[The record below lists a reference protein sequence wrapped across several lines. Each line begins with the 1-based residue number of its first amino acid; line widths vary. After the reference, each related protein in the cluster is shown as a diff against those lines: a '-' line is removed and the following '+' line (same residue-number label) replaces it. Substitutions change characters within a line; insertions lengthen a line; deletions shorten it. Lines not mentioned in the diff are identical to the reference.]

1 MKRKYFSA
9 LLMGALTIAS
19 VSTFT
24 SCKDYDDDISGLQK
38 QIDDLN
44 QIVKDIQS
52 LIDNGAILTDVTD
65 VENGVKISLKKG
77 GESKDYTITNGT
89 NGTNYIWTI
98 GDDGYWYLNDK
109 KTEYK
114 AKGDKGDKGDTGDTG
129 AAGTAGTAGTQGA
142 AGKNGKYYV
151 PNPATG
157 CFDIYQDGQK
167 VESTQIAYT
176 STKENI
182 ITATWEKDVL
192 TLLGVKDA
200 TDGKVTISLTTDL
213 KALVFSPEFYYQ
225 GIEAF
230 DFATYKYQP
239 KKVEAVDANGDYK
252 EDEPT
257 PVGSLFTYAPD
268 LSVDYFLNPAN
279 AKMDAEASKYSF
291 IVADKKYTRAEAI
304 HNITVKSADLES
316 NKGMVTV
323 KAKYD
328 GDAIKKIAADN
339 QVTVAALQYAG
350 ENGTVTSDFAAIT
363 ASEYTNLVLNNPKAA
378 TKGHADGA
386 SHLYQTAKEAIAGQ
400 ASITIAWNNPGI
412 DLREYVNTDRT
423 YSEGDNKGKCVAWD
437 ENAAAG
443 TVEKDGFKY
452 SFELVGYKSGKNET
466 SQSAHAA
473 INQDGYTLRPQMTK
487 GGEQQKYGY
496 DQNAA
501 EIGRQPLVRVTL
513 TDAVNN
519 KIVAVGYIKI
529 EIAATDK
536 KDDQKVVPIE
546 TVKTNYTVACGE
558 DKILVKELKW
568 HEVEEQVM
576 ALVNMG
582 KEEFESTYVLDGATI
597 DPTTKKVTNADDV
610 NQFEKPTLDAEAL
623 SADKKVGIVSQTTK
637 DVEGT
642 QTEVLDWNVKN
653 NYAYEQFKTNKKDE
667 LGTYVRF
674 TLREGKSAANK
685 YIYVQFTW
693 KPEKKNLDPTTSFSD
708 GEKLKSYWYGPNG
721 AKSVKE
727 TGAVPT
733 DIHGN
738 VEVVGTTDNNKNGA
752 KTDAAD
758 DEYVFNITNTL
769 NGNKLAVSKLTGD
782 YANLNDRLK
791 ATFHFVDGNNFY
803 AQDNT
808 TGTTSKLY
816 ADKACTDEI
825 ASMDIEKGI
834 VTLSNTETA
843 KSLLNKVGHKDLK
856 NTLTAVVAV
865 KATICG
871 NIDVPVSNNTF
882 NVKFLRPVN
891 IISAT
896 TEPFKDGVT
905 GGETKDIK
913 MVFTDWRDHNF
924 TDKTATK
931 GNDYFKYYGIKG
943 IKVVTDDAT
952 TDLNGNWNDKLN
964 TLTKNIKFT
973 WTPATTNI
981 KIENNK
987 QVYTEGQ
994 IVEGDYGKLT
1004 YVNNGN
1010 TVGTFHVHIPVFV
1023 TYDWG
1028 TLKAEIEVTI
1038 EGTVNNAK
1046 RH

>member
-24 SCKDYDDDISGLQK
+24 SCKDYDDDISGLQS
-38 QIDDLN
+38 QIDELSK
-44 QIVKDIQS
+44 IVKDIQS
-52 LIDNGAILTDVTD
+52 QIDNGAILTDVTN
-65 VENGVKISLKKG
+65 VENGVKISLKKDG
-77 GESKDYTITNGT
+77 NPKEYTITNGT

-114 AKGDKGDKGDTGDTG
+114 AKGDKGEN
-129 AAGTAGTAGTQGA
+129 GT
-142 AGKNGKYYV
+142 NGKCYV

-157 CFDIYQDGQK
+157 CFDIYQDGNK

-200 TDGKVTISLTTDL
+200 KDGKVTISLTTDL
-213 KALVFSPEFYYQ
+213 EALVFSPDFYYQ

-230 DFATYKYQP
+230 DFATYEYQP
-239 KKVEAVDANGDYK
+239 KKVEKVDANGDYK
-252 EDEPT
+252 NDAPT
-257 PVGSLFTYAPD
+257 NVGSLFTYAPD

-279 AKMDAEASKYSF
+279 AKMDADASKYSF

-316 NKGMVTV
+316 HKGMVTV

-328 GDAIKKIAADN
+328 GDAIKKIADDK

-363 ASEYTNLVLNNPKAA
+363 TSKYTNLVLNNPKAA
-378 TKGHADGA
+378 TKGHAQGA
-386 SHLYQTAKEAIAGQ
+386 SHLYRTAKAAIDGD

-412 DLREYVNTDRT
+412 DLREYVNTDRI
-423 YSEGDNKGKCVAWD
+423 YREGNNVHSCVAWD

-452 SFELVGYKSGKNET
+452 SFELVGYKSGENET

-487 GGEQQKYGY
+487 GGMQQEFGY

-536 KDDQKVVPIE
+536 KDDQKVVPVE

-558 DKILVKELKW
+558 NNILVKELKW

-582 KEEFESTYVLDGATI
+582 KAEFESTYVLDGAT
-597 DPTTKKVTNADDV
+597 VNAGDV
-610 NQFEKPTLDAEAL
+610 NQFEKPTLDAVAL
-623 SADKKVGIVSQTTK
+623 ANDKKVGIVSQTTT
-637 DVEGT
+637 DVQGT

-667 LGTYVRF
+667 LTTYVRF

-685 YIYVQFTW
+685 YIYVKFTW
-693 KPEKKNLDPTTSFSD
+693 NPEKKNLDPTTSFSD
-708 GEKLKSYWYGPNG
+708 SEKLKSYWYGLNG

-738 VEVVGTTDNNKNGA
+738 VEVVGTNDNKKNGA
-752 KTDAAD
+752 LTDPAN
-758 DEYVFNITNTL
+758 DEYVFNISNTL
-769 NGNKLAVSKLTGD
+769 NGNKLVVSKLTGD
-782 YANLNDRLK
+782 YAELNDQLE
-791 ATFHFVDGNNFY
+791 ATFHFVDGNGYY
-803 AQDNT
+803 AKDET
-808 TGTTSKLY
+808 SISKLY
-816 ADKACTDEI
+816 ADKACTADNEI
-825 ASMDIEKGI
+825 ASMDIAKGI
-834 VTLSNTETA
+834 VTLSNTEMA

-896 TEPFKDGVT
+896 TDPFKDGVT

-924 TDKTATK
+924 TDASVTK
-931 GNDYFKYYGIKG
+931 GNDYFKYYGIKE
-943 IKVVTDDAT
+943 IKVVTADAT

-964 TLTKNIKFT
+964 TLTQNIKFT
-973 WTPATTNI
+973 WTPANGNT
-981 KIENNK
+981 
-987 QVYTEGQ
+987 VQ
-994 IVEGDYGKLT
+994 IGANDYGKLT

>member
-1 MKRKYFSA
+1 
-9 LLMGALTIAS
+9 
-19 VSTFT
+19 
-24 SCKDYDDDISGLQK
+24 
-38 QIDDLN
+38 
-44 QIVKDIQS
+44 
-52 LIDNGAILTDVTD
+52 
-65 VENGVKISLKKG
+65 
-77 GESKDYTITNGT
+77 
-89 NGTNYIWTI
+89 
-98 GDDGYWYLNDK
+98 
-109 KTEYK
+109 
-114 AKGDKGDKGDTGDTG
+114 
-129 AAGTAGTAGTQGA
+129 
-142 AGKNGKYYV
+142 
-151 PNPATG
+151 
-157 CFDIYQDGQK
+157 
-167 VESTQIAYT
+167 
-176 STKENI
+176 
-182 ITATWEKDVL
+182 
-192 TLLGVKDA
+192 
-200 TDGKVTISLTTDL
+200 
-213 KALVFSPEFYYQ
+213 
-225 GIEAF
+225 
-230 DFATYKYQP
+230 
-239 KKVEAVDANGDYK
+239 
-252 EDEPT
+252 
-257 PVGSLFTYAPD
+257 
-268 LSVDYFLNPAN
+268 
-279 AKMDAEASKYSF
+279 
-291 IVADKKYTRAEAI
+291 
-304 HNITVKSADLES
+304 
-316 NKGMVTV
+316 MVTV

-328 GDAIKKIAADN
+328 GDAIKKIASDH

-378 TKGHADGA
+378 TKGHDNGA
-386 SHLYQTAKEAIAGQ
+386 SHLYKTAKEAIEGN

-473 INQDGYTLRPQMTK
+473 IKQDGYTLRPQMTK
-487 GGEQQKYGY
+487 GGEQQEFGY

-513 TDAVNN
+513 TDAVNK

-536 KDDQKVVPIE
+536 KDDQKVVPVE

-558 DKILVKELKW
+558 NNILVKELKW

-582 KEEFESTYVLDGATI
+582 KAEFESTYVLDGATVN
-597 DPTTKKVTNADDV
+597 PGDV
-610 NQFEKPTLDAEAL
+610 NQFEKPTLDAVAL
-623 SADKKVGIVSQTTK
+623 ANDKKVGIVSQTTT
-637 DVEGT
+637 DVQGT

-667 LGTYVRF
+667 LTTYVRF

-708 GEKLKSYWYGPNG
+708 GEKLKSYWYGLNG

-738 VEVVGTTDNNKNGA
+738 VEVVGTNDNSKNGA
-752 KTDAAD
+752 KSDAAD

-782 YANLNDRLK
+782 YAGLNDELK
-791 ATFHFVDGNNFY
+791 ATFHFVDGNGFY

-808 TGTTSKLY
+808 ANTTSTLY
-816 ADKACTDEI
+816 ADKACTAANEI

-834 VTLSNTETA
+834 VTLSNTEMA

-896 TEPFKDGVT
+896 TDPFKDGVT
-905 GGETKDIK
+905 EGETKAIK

-924 TDKTATK
+924 TDASVTK
-931 GNDYFKYYGIKG
+931 GHDYFKYYGIKN

-973 WTPATTNI
+973 WTPANG
-981 KIENNK
+981 NAA
-987 QVYTEGQ
+987 GQ
-994 IVEGDYGKLT
+994 IAANDYGKLT

>member
-24 SCKDYDDDISGLQK
+24 SCKDYDDDISSLQS
-38 QIDDLN
+38 QIDKLN
-44 QIVKDIQS
+44 EMVSKIQGQ
-52 LIDNGAILTDVTD
+52 IDNGAILTGVNP
-65 VENGVKISLKKG
+65 VENGVKLTLSNGK
-77 GESKDYTITNGT
+77 EYTITNGKDGAKGEAGAAGDP
-89 NGTNYIWTI
+89 GTPGKDADVWKI
-98 GDDGYWYLNDK
+98 GDDGYWYKNDT
-109 KTEYK
+109 KTNYK
-114 AKGDKGDKGDTGDTG
+114 AKGDKGEN
-129 AAGTAGTAGTQGA
+129 GT
-142 AGKNGKYYV
+142 NGKYYV

-157 CFDIYQDGQK
+157 CFDIYQDGKK

-182 ITATWEKDVL
+182 ITATWEKDAL

-213 KALVFSPEFYYQ
+213 KALVFSPEFYYE

-230 DFATYKYQP
+230 DFATFKYQP

-252 EDEPT
+252 DDAPT
-257 PVGSLFTYAPD
+257 NVGSLFTYAPD

-328 GDAIKKIAADN
+328 GDAIKKIASDK

-386 SHLYQTAKEAIAGQ
+386 SHLYQTAKEAIAGD
-400 ASITIAWNNPGI
+400 ASITIAWNNAGI

-496 DQNAA
+496 EQNAA

-513 TDAVNN
+513 TDAVNK

-546 TVKTNYTVACGE
+546 TVKTNYTVACGK
-558 DKILVKELKW
+558 DNILVKELKW

-610 NQFEKPTLDAEAL
+610 NQFEKPTLDAVAL
-623 SADKKVGIVSQTTK
+623 AADKKVGIVSQTTK
-637 DVEGT
+637 DVEGS

-667 LGTYVRF
+667 LATYVRF

-708 GEKLKSYWYGPNG
+708 GEKLKSYWYGSNE

-727 TGAVPT
+727 TDAVPT

-738 VEVVGTTDNNKNGA
+738 VEVVGTTDNKKNGA
-752 KTDAAD
+752 ITDAAN

-769 NGNKLAVSKLTGD
+769 NGNKLAVSELTGD
-782 YANLNDRLK
+782 YANLKLN

-803 AQDNT
+803 AKDNAA
-808 TGTTSKLY
+808 GTTSKLY
-816 ADKACTDEI
+816 ADQACTDANEI
-825 ASMDIEKGI
+825 ASMDTKEGI
-834 VTLSNTETA
+834 VTLSKTETA
-843 KSLLNKVGHKDLK
+843 MRLLNKVGHKDLK

-865 KATICG
+865 KATICD

-913 MVFTDWRDHNF
+913 LVFTDWRDHNF
-924 TDKTATK
+924 TDNNVTK

-981 KIENNK
+981 TTDKDGNK
-987 QVYTEGQ
+987 VYTEGQ
-994 IVEGDYGKLT
+994 IKQGDYGKLT

>member
-1 MKRKYFSA
+1 M
-9 LLMGALTIAS
+9 
-19 VSTFT
+19 
-24 SCKDYDDDISGLQK
+24 
-38 QIDDLN
+38 
-44 QIVKDIQS
+44 
-52 LIDNGAILTDVTD
+52 
-65 VENGVKISLKKG
+65 
-77 GESKDYTITNGT
+77 
-89 NGTNYIWTI
+89 
-98 GDDGYWYLNDK
+98 
-109 KTEYK
+109 
-114 AKGDKGDKGDTGDTG
+114 
-129 AAGTAGTAGTQGA
+129 
-142 AGKNGKYYV
+142 
-151 PNPATG
+151 
-157 CFDIYQDGQK
+157 
-167 VESTQIAYT
+167 
-176 STKENI
+176 
-182 ITATWEKDVL
+182 
-192 TLLGVKDA
+192 LGVKDA
-200 TDGKVTISLTTDL
+200 KDGKVTISLTTDL
-213 KALVFSPEFYYQ
+213 KALVFSPDFYYE

-230 DFATYKYQP
+230 DFATYEYQP
-239 KKVEAVDANGDYK
+239 MKVEKVDANGDYK
-252 EDEPT
+252 NDAPAN
-257 PVGSLFTYAPD
+257 VGSLFTYAPD

-279 AKMDAEASKYSF
+279 AKMDADASKYSF
-291 IVADKKYTRAEAI
+291 IVADKKYKSTRAEAI

-316 NKGMVTV
+316 HKGMVTV

-328 GDAIKKIAADN
+328 GDAIKKIAEDK

-363 ASEYTNLVLNNPKAA
+363 ASKYTNLVLNNPKAA
-378 TKGHADGA
+378 TKGHDNGA
-386 SHLYQTAKEAIAGQ
+386 SHLYKTAKEAIAGN

-452 SFELVGYKSGKNET
+452 SFELVGYKSGENET

-473 INQDGYTLRPQMTK
+473 IKQDGYTLRPQMTK
-487 GGEQQKYGY
+487 GGVQQEFGY

-536 KDDQKVVPIE
+536 KDDQKVVPVE

-558 DKILVKELKW
+558 NNILVKELKW

-582 KEEFESTYVLDGATI
+582 KVEFESTYVLDGAT
-597 DPTTKKVTNADDV
+597 VNAGDV
-610 NQFEKPTLDAEAL
+610 NQFEKPTLDAVAL
-623 SADKKVGIVSQTTK
+623 ANDKKVGIVSQTTT
-637 DVEGT
+637 DVQGT

-667 LGTYVRF
+667 LATYVRF

-685 YIYVQFTW
+685 YIYVKFTW

-708 GEKLKSYWYGPNG
+708 SEKLKSYWYGLNG

-738 VEVVGTTDNNKNGA
+738 VEVVGTNDNSKNGA
-752 KTDAAD
+752 TTDAAD
-758 DEYVFNITNTL
+758 DEYVFNISNTL
-769 NGNKLAVSKLTGD
+769 NGNKLVVSKLTGD
-782 YANLNDRLK
+782 YAGLNNQLT
-791 ATFHFVDGNNFY
+791 ATFHFVDGNGFY
-803 AQDNT
+803 AQDKT
-808 TGTTSKLY
+808 TLSKLY
-816 ADKACTDEI
+816 ADKACTDANEI
-825 ASMDIEKGI
+825 ASMDIANGI
-834 VTLSNTETA
+834 VTLRKTETA
-843 KSLLNKVGHKDLK
+843 KKLLNKVGHKDLE

-896 TEPFKDGVT
+896 TDPFKDGVT

-924 TDKTATK
+924 TDGTVTK
-931 GNDYFKYYGIKG
+931 GNDYFKYYGIKN
-943 IKVVTDDAT
+943 ITVVTDDAT

-973 WTPATTNI
+973 WTPANG
-981 KIENNK
+981 NK
-987 QVYTEGQ
+987 AEQ
-994 IVEGDYGKLT
+994 IVANDYGKLT

>member
-1 MKRKYFSA
+1 M
-9 LLMGALTIAS
+9 
-19 VSTFT
+19 
-24 SCKDYDDDISGLQK
+24 
-38 QIDDLN
+38 
-44 QIVKDIQS
+44 
-52 LIDNGAILTDVTD
+52 
-65 VENGVKISLKKG
+65 
-77 GESKDYTITNGT
+77 
-89 NGTNYIWTI
+89 
-98 GDDGYWYLNDK
+98 
-109 KTEYK
+109 
-114 AKGDKGDKGDTGDTG
+114 
-129 AAGTAGTAGTQGA
+129 
-142 AGKNGKYYV
+142 
-151 PNPATG
+151 
-157 CFDIYQDGQK
+157 
-167 VESTQIAYT
+167 
-176 STKENI
+176 
-182 ITATWEKDVL
+182 
-192 TLLGVKDA
+192 LGVKDA

-252 EDEPT
+252 EDAPT

-328 GDAIKKIAADN
+328 GDAIKKIADDE

-386 SHLYQTAKEAIAGQ
+386 SHLYQTAKDAIDGQ

-667 LGTYVRF
+667 LATYVRF

-708 GEKLKSYWYGPNG
+708 NEKLKSYWYGSNG

-738 VEVVGTTDNNKNGA
+738 VEVVGTTDNKKNGA
-752 KTDAAD
+752 KTDAAN

-769 NGNKLAVSKLTGD
+769 NGNELTVSKLTGD
-782 YANLNDRLK
+782 YANLNDQLK

-816 ADKACTDEI
+816 ADKACTDANEI
-825 ASMDIEKGI
+825 ASMDIATGI
-834 VTLSNTETA
+834 VTLSQTDTA
-843 KSLLNKVGHKDLK
+843 KKLLNKVGHNDLK

-924 TDKTATK
+924 TDATVTK

-943 IKVVTDDAT
+943 IKVVTADAT

-973 WTPATTNI
+973 WTPASANQDSNQEY
-981 KIENNK
+981 K
-987 QVYTEGQ
+987 EGQ

>member
-1 MKRKYFSA
+1 M
-9 LLMGALTIAS
+9 
-19 VSTFT
+19 
-24 SCKDYDDDISGLQK
+24 
-38 QIDDLN
+38 
-44 QIVKDIQS
+44 
-52 LIDNGAILTDVTD
+52 
-65 VENGVKISLKKG
+65 
-77 GESKDYTITNGT
+77 
-89 NGTNYIWTI
+89 
-98 GDDGYWYLNDK
+98 
-109 KTEYK
+109 
-114 AKGDKGDKGDTGDTG
+114 
-129 AAGTAGTAGTQGA
+129 
-142 AGKNGKYYV
+142 
-151 PNPATG
+151 
-157 CFDIYQDGQK
+157 
-167 VESTQIAYT
+167 
-176 STKENI
+176 
-182 ITATWEKDVL
+182 
-192 TLLGVKDA
+192 LGVKDA
-200 TDGKVTISLTTDL
+200 KDGKVTISLTTDL
-213 KALVFSPEFYYQ
+213 KALVFSPDFYYE

-239 KKVEAVDANGDYK
+239 KKVEKVDANGDYK
-252 EDEPT
+252 NDAPT
-257 PVGSLFTYAPD
+257 NVGSLFTYAPD

-279 AKMDAEASKYSF
+279 AKMDADASKYSF

-328 GDAIKKIAADN
+328 GDAIKTIANDD

-378 TKGHADGA
+378 TKGHDNGA
-386 SHLYQTAKEAIAGQ
+386 SHLYKTAKEAIEGN

-487 GGEQQKYGY
+487 GGEQQEFGY

-513 TDAVNN
+513 TDAVNK

-536 KDDQKVVPIE
+536 KDDQKVVPVE
-546 TVKTNYTVACGE
+546 TVNTNYTVACGE
-558 DKILVKELKW
+558 NNILVKELKW

-582 KEEFESTYVLDGATI
+582 KAEFESTYVLDGAT
-597 DPTTKKVTNADDV
+597 VNAGDV
-610 NQFEKPTLDAEAL
+610 NQFEKPTLDAVAL
-623 SADKKVGIVSQTTK
+623 ANDKKVGIVSQTTTDIK
-637 DVEGT
+637 GT

-667 LGTYVRF
+667 LTTYVRF

-685 YIYVQFTW
+685 YIYVKFTW

-708 GEKLKSYWYGPNG
+708 GEKLKSYWYGLNG

-738 VEVVGTTDNNKNGA
+738 VEVVGTNDNSKNGA
-752 KTDAAD
+752 TSDAAD

-769 NGNKLAVSKLTGD
+769 NGNKLVVSKLTGD
-782 YANLNDRLK
+782 YAGLNDQLK

-803 AQDNT
+803 AQENST
-808 TGTTSKLY
+808 ISKLY
-816 ADKACTDEI
+816 ADKACTAANEI
-825 ASMDIEKGI
+825 ASMDIAKGI
-834 VTLSNTETA
+834 VTLSNTEMA
-843 KSLLNKVGHKDLK
+843 KSLLNKVGHKDLE

-896 TEPFKDGVT
+896 TDPFKDGVT
-905 GGETKDIK
+905 EGETKAIK

-924 TDKTATK
+924 TDASVTK
-931 GNDYFKYYGIKG
+931 GHDYFKYYGIKN

-952 TDLNGNWNDKLN
+952 TDFNGNWNDKLN

-973 WTPATTNI
+973 WTPANG
-981 KIENNK
+981 NAA
-987 QVYTEGQ
+987 GQ
-994 IVEGDYGKLT
+994 IEANDYGKLT

-1038 EGTVNNAK
+1038 EGTVNNANVINSSN
-1046 RH
+1046 

>member
-1 MKRKYFSA
+1 M
-9 LLMGALTIAS
+9 
-19 VSTFT
+19 
-24 SCKDYDDDISGLQK
+24 
-38 QIDDLN
+38 
-44 QIVKDIQS
+44 
-52 LIDNGAILTDVTD
+52 
-65 VENGVKISLKKG
+65 KISLKKDG
-77 GESKDYTITNGT
+77 NPKEYTITNGT

-114 AKGDKGDKGDTGDTG
+114 AKGDKGEN
-129 AAGTAGTAGTQGA
+129 GTNGT
-142 AGKNGKYYV
+142 NGMYYV

-157 CFDIYQDGQK
+157 CFDIYQDGNK
-167 VESTQIAYT
+167 VKSTQIAYT

-200 TDGKVTISLTTDL
+200 KDGKVTISLTTDL
-213 KALVFSPEFYYQ
+213 KALVFSPDFYYE

-230 DFATYKYQP
+230 DFATYEYQP
-239 KKVEAVDANGDYK
+239 KKVEKVDANGDYK
-252 EDEPT
+252 NDAPT
-257 PVGSLFTYAPD
+257 NVGSLFTYAPD

-279 AKMDAEASKYSF
+279 AKMDADASKYSF

-316 NKGMVTV
+316 HKGMVTV

-328 GDAIKKIAADN
+328 GDAIKKIASDK

-363 ASEYTNLVLNNPKAA
+363 TSKYTNLVLNNPKAA
-378 TKGHADGA
+378 TKGHAVGA
-386 SHLYQTAKEAIAGQ
+386 SHLYRTAKAAIDGD

-412 DLREYVNTDRT
+412 DLREYVNTDRI
-423 YSEGDNKGKCVAWD
+423 YREGDNVGSCVAWD

-452 SFELVGYKSGKNET
+452 SFELVGYKSGDNKT

-473 INQDGYTLRPQMTK
+473 IKQDGYTLRPQMTK
-487 GGEQQKYGY
+487 GGEQQEFGY

-513 TDAVNN
+513 TDAVNK

-536 KDDQKVVPIE
+536 KDDQKVVPVE
-546 TVKTNYTVACGE
+546 TVNTNYTVACGE
-558 DKILVKELKW
+558 NNILVKELKW

-582 KEEFESTYVLDGATI
+582 KAEFESTYVLDGAT
-597 DPTTKKVTNADDV
+597 VNAGDV
-610 NQFEKPTLDAEAL
+610 NQFEKPTLDAVAL
-623 SADKKVGIVSQTTK
+623 SNDKKVGIVSQTTT
-637 DVEGT
+637 DILGT

-667 LGTYVRF
+667 LTTYVRF

-708 GEKLKSYWYGPNG
+708 DEKLKSYWYGLNG

-738 VEVVGTTDNNKNGA
+738 VEVVGTNDNSKNGA
-752 KTDAAD
+752 TTDAAD

-769 NGNKLAVSKLTGD
+769 NGNKLVVSKLTGD
-782 YANLNDRLK
+782 YAGLNDELK

-803 AQDNT
+803 AQENT
-808 TGTTSKLY
+808 TTSKLY
-816 ADKACTDEI
+816 ADKACTAANEI
-825 ASMDIEKGI
+825 ASMDIAKGI
-834 VTLSNTETA
+834 VTLSNTEMA

-896 TEPFKDGVT
+896 TDPFKDGVT

-924 TDKTATK
+924 TETSVTK
-931 GNDYFKYYGIKG
+931 GHDYFKYYGIKE
-943 IKVVTDDAT
+943 IKVVTADAT

-964 TLTKNIKFT
+964 TLTQNIKFT
-973 WTPATTNI
+973 WTPANG
-981 KIENNK
+981 NAA
-987 QVYTEGQ
+987 GQ
-994 IVEGDYGKLT
+994 IEANDYGKLT

>member
-1 MKRKYFSA
+1 M
-9 LLMGALTIAS
+9 
-19 VSTFT
+19 
-24 SCKDYDDDISGLQK
+24 
-38 QIDDLN
+38 
-44 QIVKDIQS
+44 
-52 LIDNGAILTDVTD
+52 
-65 VENGVKISLKKG
+65 
-77 GESKDYTITNGT
+77 
-89 NGTNYIWTI
+89 
-98 GDDGYWYLNDK
+98 
-109 KTEYK
+109 
-114 AKGDKGDKGDTGDTG
+114 
-129 AAGTAGTAGTQGA
+129 
-142 AGKNGKYYV
+142 
-151 PNPATG
+151 
-157 CFDIYQDGQK
+157 
-167 VESTQIAYT
+167 
-176 STKENI
+176 
-182 ITATWEKDVL
+182 
-192 TLLGVKDA
+192 LGVKDA
-200 TDGKVTISLTTDL
+200 KDGKVTISLTTDL
-213 KALVFSPEFYYQ
+213 KALVFSPDFYYQ

-230 DFATYKYQP
+230 DFATYEYQP
-239 KKVEAVDANGDYK
+239 KKVEKVDANGDYK
-252 EDEPT
+252 NDAPT
-257 PVGSLFTYAPD
+257 NVGSLFTYAPD

-279 AKMDAEASKYSF
+279 AKMDADASKYSF

-316 NKGMVTV
+316 HKGMVTV

-328 GDAIKKIAADN
+328 GDAIKKIADDK

-363 ASEYTNLVLNNPKAA
+363 TSKYTNLVLNNPKAA
-378 TKGHADGA
+378 TKGHAQGA
-386 SHLYQTAKEAIAGQ
+386 SHLYRTAKAAIDGD

-412 DLREYVNTDRT
+412 DLREYVNTDRI
-423 YSEGDNKGKCVAWD
+423 YREGNNVHSCVAWD

-452 SFELVGYKSGKNET
+452 SFELVGYKSGENET

-487 GGEQQKYGY
+487 GGMQQEFGY

-536 KDDQKVVPIE
+536 KDDQKVVPVE

-558 DKILVKELKW
+558 NNILVKELKW

-582 KEEFESTYVLDGATI
+582 KAEFESTYVLDGAT
-597 DPTTKKVTNADDV
+597 VNAGDV
-610 NQFEKPTLDAEAL
+610 NQFEKPTLDAVAL
-623 SADKKVGIVSQTTK
+623 ANDKKVGIVSQTTT
-637 DVEGT
+637 DVQGT

-667 LGTYVRF
+667 LTTYVRF

-685 YIYVQFTW
+685 YIYVKFTW
-693 KPEKKNLDPTTSFSD
+693 NPEKKNLDPTTSFSD
-708 GEKLKSYWYGPNG
+708 SEKLKSYWYGLNE

-738 VEVVGTTDNNKNGA
+738 VEVVGTNDNKKNGA
-752 KTDAAD
+752 SSDEAN
-758 DEYVFNITNTL
+758 DEYVFNISNTL
-769 NGNKLAVSKLTGD
+769 NGNKLVVSKLTGD
-782 YANLNDRLK
+782 YAGLNNQLE
-791 ATFHFVDGNNFY
+791 ATFHFVDGNGYY
-803 AQDNT
+803 AKDET
-808 TGTTSKLY
+808 SISKLY
-816 ADKACTDEI
+816 ADKACTADNEI
-825 ASMDIEKGI
+825 ASMDIAKGI
-834 VTLSNTETA
+834 VTLSNTEMA

-896 TEPFKDGVT
+896 TDPFKDGVT

-924 TDKTATK
+924 TDRTVTK
-931 GNDYFKYYGIKG
+931 GHDYFEYYGIKN
-943 IKVVTDDAT
+943 ITVVTDDAT

-973 WTPATTNI
+973 WTPADGNAA
-981 KIENNK
+981 K
-987 QVYTEGQ
+987 Q
-994 IVEGDYGKLT
+994 IVANDYGKLT

>member
-24 SCKDYDDDISGLQK
+24 SCKDYDDDISGLQS
-38 QIDDLN
+38 QIDELSK
-44 QIVKDIQS
+44 IVKDIQS
-52 LIDNGAILTDVTD
+52 QIDNGAILTDVTN
-65 VENGVKISLKKG
+65 VENGVKISLKKDG
-77 GESKDYTITNGT
+77 NPKEYTITNGT

-98 GDDGYWYLNDK
+98 GDDGYWYLNDE

-114 AKGDKGDKGDTGDTG
+114 AKGDKGEN
-129 AAGTAGTAGTQGA
+129 GTNGTNGT
-142 AGKNGKYYV
+142 NGKYYV

-157 CFDIYQDGQK
+157 CFDIYQDGNK

-176 STKENI
+176 STQENI

-192 TLLGVKDA
+192 TLLGVRDA
-200 TDGKVTISLTTDL
+200 KDGKVTISLTTDL
-213 KALVFSPEFYYQ
+213 KALVFSPDFYYE

-239 KKVEAVDANGDYK
+239 KKVEKVDANGDYK
-252 EDEPT
+252 NDAPT
-257 PVGSLFTYAPD
+257 NVGSLFTYAPD

-279 AKMDAEASKYSF
+279 AKMDADASKYSF

-328 GDAIKKIAADN
+328 GDAIKTIANDD

-378 TKGHADGA
+378 TKGHDNGA
-386 SHLYQTAKEAIAGQ
+386 SHLYQTAKEAIEGN

-473 INQDGYTLRPQMTK
+473 IKQDGYTLRPQMTK
-487 GGEQQKYGY
+487 GGEQQEFGY

-513 TDAVNN
+513 TDAVNK

-536 KDDQKVVPIE
+536 KDDQKVVPVE

-558 DKILVKELKW
+558 NNILVKELKW

-582 KEEFESTYVLDGATI
+582 KAEFESTYVLDGAT
-597 DPTTKKVTNADDV
+597 PGDV
-610 NQFEKPTLDAEAL
+610 NQFEKPTLDAVAL
-623 SADKKVGIVSQTTK
+623 ANDKKVGIVSQTTTDIK
-637 DVEGT
+637 GT

-667 LGTYVRF
+667 LTTYVRF

-685 YIYVQFTW
+685 YIYVKFTW
-693 KPEKKNLDPTTSFSD
+693 NPEKKNLDPTTSFSD
-708 GEKLKSYWYGPNG
+708 GEKLKSYWYGLNG

-738 VEVVGTTDNNKNGA
+738 VEVVGTNDNSKNGA
-752 KTDAAD
+752 TSDAAD

-769 NGNKLAVSKLTGD
+769 NGNKLVVSKLTGD
-782 YANLNDRLK
+782 YAGLNDQLK

-803 AQDNT
+803 AQENST
-808 TGTTSKLY
+808 ISKLY
-816 ADKACTDEI
+816 ADKACTAANEI
-825 ASMDIEKGI
+825 ASMDIAKGI
-834 VTLSNTETA
+834 VTLSNTEMA
-843 KSLLNKVGHKDLK
+843 KSLLNKVGHKDLE

-896 TEPFKDGVT
+896 TDPFKDGVT
-905 GGETKDIK
+905 EGETKAIK

-924 TDKTATK
+924 TDASVTK
-931 GNDYFKYYGIKG
+931 GHDYFKYYGIKN

-973 WTPATTNI
+973 WTPANG
-981 KIENNK
+981 NAA
-987 QVYTEGQ
+987 GQ
-994 IVEGDYGKLT
+994 IEANDYGKLT

>member
-24 SCKDYDDDISGLQK
+24 SCKDYDDDISGLQS
-38 QIDDLN
+38 QIDELSKT
-44 QIVKDIQS
+44 VKDIQS
-52 LIDNGAILTDVTD
+52 QIDNGAILTDVTD
-65 VENGVKISLKKG
+65 VENGVKISLKKDG
-77 GESKDYTITNGT
+77 NPKEYTITNGT

-114 AKGDKGDKGDTGDTG
+114 AKGDKGEN
-129 AAGTAGTAGTQGA
+129 GT
-142 AGKNGKYYV
+142 NGKYYV
-151 PNPATG
+151 PNPASG
-157 CFDIYQDGQK
+157 CFDIYQDGKK

-176 STKENI
+176 STQENI

-200 TDGKVTISLTTDL
+200 TDGKVIISLTTDL
-213 KALVFSPEFYYQ
+213 KALVFSPEFYYE

-239 KKVEAVDANGDYK
+239 KKVEAVDANGDFK
-252 EDEPT
+252 DDAPT
-257 PVGSLFTYAPD
+257 NVGSLFTYAPD

-291 IVADKKYTRAEAI
+291 IVADKKFTRAEAI

-328 GDAIKKIAADN
+328 GDAIKKIATDK

-386 SHLYQTAKEAIAGQ
+386 SHLYQTAKDAIDGD
-400 ASITIAWNNPGI
+400 ASITIAWNNAGI

-496 DQNAA
+496 EQNAA

-546 TVKTNYTVACGE
+546 TVKTNYTVACGT
-558 DKILVKELKW
+558 DNILVKELKW

-610 NQFEKPTLDAEAL
+610 NQFEKPTLDAVAL
-623 SADKKVGIVSQTTK
+623 TADKKVGIVSQTTK
-637 DVEGT
+637 DVKGT

-653 NYAYEQFKTNKKDE
+653 NYAYEQFKTKDE

-708 GEKLKSYWYGPNG
+708 GEKLKSYWYGSNE

-738 VEVVGTTDNNKNGA
+738 VEVVGTTDNKKNGA
-752 KTDAAD
+752 ITDEAN

-769 NGNKLAVSKLTGD
+769 NGNKLAVSELTGD

-808 TGTTSKLY
+808 TSTSTISKLY
-816 ADKACTDEI
+816 ADKACTAANEI
-825 ASMDIEKGI
+825 ASMDIQTGI
-834 VTLSNTETA
+834 VTLSKTETA

-865 KATICG
+865 KATICD

-905 GGETKDIK
+905 GGETKNIK
-913 MVFTDWRDHNF
+913 MVFTDWRDHDF
-924 TDKTATK
+924 TDDNVTK
-931 GNDYFKYYGIKG
+931 GNDYFKYYGING
-943 IKVVTDDAT
+943 ITVVTDEAT
-952 TDLNGNWNDKLN
+952 TDLNGNWNDKLKN
-964 TLTKNIKFT
+964 LTSKIKFT
-973 WTPATTNI
+973 WTPASTLTKNATTGA
-981 KIENNK
+981 
-987 QVYTEGQ
+987 YEGQ

>member
-1 MKRKYFSA
+1 
-9 LLMGALTIAS
+9 
-19 VSTFT
+19 
-24 SCKDYDDDISGLQK
+24 
-38 QIDDLN
+38 
-44 QIVKDIQS
+44 
-52 LIDNGAILTDVTD
+52 
-65 VENGVKISLKKG
+65 
-77 GESKDYTITNGT
+77 
-89 NGTNYIWTI
+89 
-98 GDDGYWYLNDK
+98 
-109 KTEYK
+109 
-114 AKGDKGDKGDTGDTG
+114 
-129 AAGTAGTAGTQGA
+129 
-142 AGKNGKYYV
+142 
-151 PNPATG
+151 
-157 CFDIYQDGQK
+157 
-167 VESTQIAYT
+167 
-176 STKENI
+176 
-182 ITATWEKDVL
+182 
-192 TLLGVKDA
+192 
-200 TDGKVTISLTTDL
+200 
-213 KALVFSPEFYYQ
+213 
-225 GIEAF
+225 
-230 DFATYKYQP
+230 
-239 KKVEAVDANGDYK
+239 
-252 EDEPT
+252 
-257 PVGSLFTYAPD
+257 
-268 LSVDYFLNPAN
+268 
-279 AKMDAEASKYSF
+279 MDADASKYSF

-328 GDAIKKIAADN
+328 GDAIKTIANDA

-378 TKGHADGA
+378 TKGHDNGA
-386 SHLYQTAKEAIAGQ
+386 SHLYKTAKEAIEGN

-473 INQDGYTLRPQMTK
+473 IKQDGYTLRPQMTK
-487 GGEQQKYGY
+487 GGEQQEFGY

-513 TDAVNN
+513 TDAVNK

-536 KDDQKVVPIE
+536 KDDQKVVPVE
-546 TVKTNYTVACGE
+546 TVNTNYTVACGE
-558 DKILVKELKW
+558 NNILVKELKW

-582 KEEFESTYVLDGATI
+582 KAEFESTYVLDGAT
-597 DPTTKKVTNADDV
+597 VNAGDV
-610 NQFEKPTLDAEAL
+610 NQFEKPTLDAVAL
-623 SADKKVGIVSQTTK
+623 ANDKKVGIVSQTTTDIK
-637 DVEGT
+637 GT

-667 LGTYVRF
+667 LTTYVRF
-674 TLREGKSAANK
+674 TLREGMSAANK
-685 YIYVQFTW
+685 YIYVKFTW

-708 GEKLKSYWYGPNG
+708 GEKLKSYWYGLNG

-738 VEVVGTTDNNKNGA
+738 VEVVGTNDNSKNGA
-752 KTDAAD
+752 TSDAAD

-769 NGNKLAVSKLTGD
+769 NGNKLVVSKLTGD
-782 YANLNDRLK
+782 YAGLNDQLK

-803 AQDNT
+803 AQENST
-808 TGTTSKLY
+808 ISKLY
-816 ADKACTDEI
+816 ADKACTAANEI
-825 ASMDIEKGI
+825 ASMDIAKGI
-834 VTLSNTETA
+834 VTLSNTEMA
-843 KSLLNKVGHKDLK
+843 KSLLNKVGHKDLE

-896 TEPFKDGVT
+896 TDPFKDGVT
-905 GGETKDIK
+905 EGETKAIK

-924 TDKTATK
+924 TDASVTK
-931 GNDYFKYYGIKG
+931 GHDYFKYYGIKN

-973 WTPATTNI
+973 WTPANG
-981 KIENNK
+981 NAA
-987 QVYTEGQ
+987 GQ
-994 IVEGDYGKLT
+994 IEANDYGKLT

>member
-24 SCKDYDDDISGLQK
+24 SCKDYDDDISSLQS
-38 QIDDLN
+38 QIDKLN
-44 QIVKDIQS
+44 EMVSQIQGQ
-52 LIDNGAILTDVTD
+52 IDNGAILTGVNP
-65 VENGVKISLKKG
+65 VENGVKLTLSNGK
-77 GESKDYTITNGT
+77 EYTITNGKDGAKGEAGAAGDP
-89 NGTNYIWTI
+89 GTPGKDADVWKI
-98 GDDGYWYLNDK
+98 GDDGYWYKNDT
-109 KTEYK
+109 KTNYK
-114 AKGDKGDKGDTGDTG
+114 AKGDKGEN
-129 AAGTAGTAGTQGA
+129 GT
-142 AGKNGKYYV
+142 NGKYYV

-157 CFDIYQDGQK
+157 CFDIYQDGKK

-200 TDGKVTISLTTDL
+200 KDSKVTISLTTDL
-213 KALVFSPEFYYQ
+213 KALVFSPDFYYE

-239 KKVEAVDANGDYK
+239 KKVEKVDANGDYK
-252 EDEPT
+252 EDAPT
-257 PVGSLFTYAPD
+257 NVGSLFTYAPD

-291 IVADKKYTRAEAI
+291 IVADKKFTRAEAI

-316 NKGMVTV
+316 HKGMVTV

-328 GDAIKKIAADN
+328 GDAIKKITGDG

-378 TKGHADGA
+378 TKGHDNGA
-386 SHLYQTAKEAIAGQ
+386 SHLYKTAKDAIDGA

-423 YSEGDNKGKCVAWD
+423 YSEGDNKDKCIAWD

-473 INQDGYTLRPQMTK
+473 IKQDGYTLRPQMTK
-487 GGEQQKYGY
+487 GGVQQEFGY

-536 KDDQKVVPIE
+536 KDDQKVVPVE

-558 DKILVKELKW
+558 NNILVKELKW

-582 KEEFESTYVLDGATI
+582 KAEFESTYVLDGAT
-597 DPTTKKVTNADDV
+597 VNAGDV
-610 NQFEKPTLDAEAL
+610 NQFEKPTLDAVAL
-623 SADKKVGIVSQTTK
+623 ANDKKVGIVSQTTT
-637 DVEGT
+637 DVQGT

-667 LGTYVRF
+667 LTTYVRF

-685 YIYVQFTW
+685 YIYVKFTW

-708 GEKLKSYWYGPNG
+708 GEKLKSYWYGLNG

-738 VEVVGTTDNNKNGA
+738 VEVVGTNDNSKNGA
-752 KTDAAD
+752 TSDAAD

-769 NGNKLAVSKLTGD
+769 NGNKLVVSKLTGD
-782 YANLNDRLK
+782 YAGLNDQLK

-803 AQDNT
+803 AQENST
-808 TGTTSKLY
+808 ISKLY
-816 ADKACTDEI
+816 ADKACTAANEI
-825 ASMDIEKGI
+825 ASMDIAKGI
-834 VTLSNTETA
+834 VTLSNTEMA
-843 KSLLNKVGHKDLK
+843 KSLLNKVGHKDLE

-896 TEPFKDGVT
+896 TDPFKDGVT
-905 GGETKDIK
+905 EGETKAIK

-924 TDKTATK
+924 TDASVTK
-931 GNDYFKYYGIKG
+931 GHDYFKYYGIKN

-973 WTPATTNI
+973 WTPANGN
-981 KIENNK
+981 EA
-987 QVYTEGQ
+987 GQ
-994 IVEGDYGKLT
+994 IEANDYGKLT

>member
-24 SCKDYDDDISGLQK
+24 SCKDYDDDISGLQS
-38 QIDDLN
+38 QIDELSK
-44 QIVKDIQS
+44 IVKDIQS
-52 LIDNGAILTDVTD
+52 QIDNGAILTDVTN
-65 VENGVKISLKKG
+65 VENGVKISLKKDG
-77 GESKDYTITNGT
+77 NPKEYTITNGT

-114 AKGDKGDKGDTGDTG
+114 AKGDKGEN
-129 AAGTAGTAGTQGA
+129 GT
-142 AGKNGKYYV
+142 NGKYYL

-157 CFDIYQDGQK
+157 CFDIYQDGNK

-200 TDGKVTISLTTDL
+200 KDGKVAISLTTDL
-213 KALVFSPEFYYQ
+213 KALVFSPDFYYE

-230 DFATYKYQP
+230 DFATYEYQP
-239 KKVEAVDANGDYK
+239 MKVEKVDANGDYK
-252 EDEPT
+252 NDAPAN
-257 PVGSLFTYAPD
+257 VGSLFTYAPD

-279 AKMDAEASKYSF
+279 AKMDADASKYSF

-328 GDAIKKIAADN
+328 GDAIKKIANDK

-363 ASEYTNLVLNNPKAA
+363 ASKYTNLVLNNPKAA
-378 TKGHADGA
+378 TKGHENGA
-386 SHLYQTAKEAIAGQ
+386 SHLYKTAQEAIDGN

-423 YSEGDNKGKCVAWD
+423 YSEGDNAGKCVAWD

-473 INQDGYTLRPQMTK
+473 IKQDGYTLRPQMTK
-487 GGEQQKYGY
+487 GGVQQEFGY

-536 KDDQKVVPIE
+536 KDDQKVVPVE

-558 DKILVKELKW
+558 NNILVKELKW

-582 KEEFESTYVLDGATI
+582 KAEFESTYVLDGATV
-597 DPTTKKVTNADDV
+597 DPETKKVTNADDV
-610 NQFEKPTLDAEAL
+610 NQFEKPTLDAVAL
-623 SADKKVGIVSQTTK
+623 ANDKKVGIVSQTTK
-637 DVEGT
+637 DVQGT

-667 LGTYVRF
+667 LTTYVRF

-685 YIYVQFTW
+685 YIYVKFTW

-708 GEKLKSYWYGPNG
+708 GEKLKSYWYGLNG

-738 VEVVGTTDNNKNGA
+738 VEVVGTNDNKKNGA
-752 KTDAAD
+752 LTDEAN
-758 DEYVFNITNTL
+758 DEYVFNISNTL
-769 NGNKLAVSKLTGD
+769 NGNKLVVSKLTGD
-782 YANLNDRLK
+782 YAGLNDQLK
-791 ATFHFVDGNNFY
+791 ATFHFVDGNGYY
-803 AQDNT
+803 AKDET
-808 TGTTSKLY
+808 SISKLY
-816 ADKACTDEI
+816 ADKACSEANEI

-834 VTLSNTETA
+834 VTLSKTETA
-843 KSLLNKVGHKDLK
+843 KKLLNKVGHKDLE

-896 TEPFKDGVT
+896 TDPFKDGVT
-905 GGETKDIK
+905 GGETKAIK

-924 TDKTATK
+924 TDGTVTK
-931 GNDYFKYYGIKG
+931 GKDYFKYYGIKE
-943 IKVVTDDAT
+943 IKVVTADAT

-973 WTPATTNI
+973 WTPANGN
-981 KIENNK
+981 EA
-987 QVYTEGQ
+987 GQ
-994 IVEGDYGKLT
+994 IEENDYGKLT

>member
-24 SCKDYDDDISGLQK
+24 SCKDYDDDISGLQS
-38 QIDDLN
+38 QIDKLN
-44 QIVKDIQS
+44 EMVSQIQGQ
-52 LIDNGAILTDVTD
+52 IDNGAILTGVNP
-65 VENGVKISLKKG
+65 VENGVKLTLSNGK
-77 GESKDYTITNGT
+77 EYTITNGKDGAKGEAGAAGDP
-89 NGTNYIWTI
+89 GTPGKDADVWKI
-98 GDDGYWYLNDK
+98 GDDGYWYKNDT
-109 KTEYK
+109 KTNYK
-114 AKGDKGDKGDTGDTG
+114 AKGDKGEN
-129 AAGTAGTAGTQGA
+129 GT
-142 AGKNGKYYV
+142 NGKYYV

-157 CFDIYQDGQK
+157 CFDIYQDGKK

-200 TDGKVTISLTTDL
+200 KDSKVTISLTTDL
-213 KALVFSPEFYYQ
+213 KALVFSPDFYYE

-239 KKVEAVDANGDYK
+239 KKVEKVDANGDYK
-252 EDEPT
+252 EDAPT
-257 PVGSLFTYAPD
+257 NVGSLFTYAPD

-291 IVADKKYTRAEAI
+291 IVADKKFTRAEAI

-316 NKGMVTV
+316 HKGMVTV

-328 GDAIKKIAADN
+328 GDAIKKITGDG

-378 TKGHADGA
+378 TKGHDNGA
-386 SHLYQTAKEAIAGQ
+386 SHLYKTAKDAIDGA

-423 YSEGDNKGKCVAWD
+423 YSEGDNKDKCIAWD

-473 INQDGYTLRPQMTK
+473 IKQDGYTLRPQMTK
-487 GGEQQKYGY
+487 GGVQQEFGY

-536 KDDQKVVPIE
+536 KDDQKVVPVE

-558 DKILVKELKW
+558 NNILVKELKW

-582 KEEFESTYVLDGATI
+582 KAEFESTYVLDGAT
-597 DPTTKKVTNADDV
+597 VNAGDV
-610 NQFEKPTLDAEAL
+610 NQFEKPTLDAVAL
-623 SADKKVGIVSQTTK
+623 ANDKKVGIVSQTTT
-637 DVEGT
+637 DVQGT

-667 LGTYVRF
+667 LTTYVRF

-685 YIYVQFTW
+685 YIYVKFTW

-708 GEKLKSYWYGPNG
+708 GEKLKSYWYGLNG

-738 VEVVGTTDNNKNGA
+738 VEVVGTNDNSKNGA
-752 KTDAAD
+752 TSDAAD

-769 NGNKLAVSKLTGD
+769 NGNKLVVSKLTGD
-782 YANLNDRLK
+782 YAGLNDQLK

-803 AQDNT
+803 AQENST
-808 TGTTSKLY
+808 ISKLY
-816 ADKACTDEI
+816 ADKACTAANEI
-825 ASMDIEKGI
+825 ASMDIAKGI
-834 VTLSNTETA
+834 VTLSNTEMA
-843 KSLLNKVGHKDLK
+843 KSLLNKVGHKDLE

-896 TEPFKDGVT
+896 TDPFKDGVT
-905 GGETKDIK
+905 EGETKAIK

-924 TDKTATK
+924 TDASVTK
-931 GNDYFKYYGIKG
+931 GHDYFKYYGIKN

-973 WTPATTNI
+973 WTPANGN
-981 KIENNK
+981 EA
-987 QVYTEGQ
+987 GQ
-994 IVEGDYGKLT
+994 IEANDYGKLT

>member
-24 SCKDYDDDISGLQK
+24 SCKDYDDDISGLQS
-38 QIDDLN
+38 QIDALSKT
-44 QIVKDIQS
+44 VKDIQS
-52 LIDNGAILTDVTD
+52 QIDNGAILTDVTD
-65 VENGVKISLKKG
+65 VENGVKISLKKDG
-77 GESKDYTITNGT
+77 NPKEYTITNGT

-114 AKGDKGDKGDTGDTG
+114 AKGDKGEN
-129 AAGTAGTAGTQGA
+129 GTNGTNGTNGIN
-142 AGKNGKYYV
+142 GTNGTNGKYYV

-157 CFDIYQDGQK
+157 CFDIYQDGKK

-182 ITATWEKDVL
+182 ITATWEKDAL

-213 KALVFSPEFYYQ
+213 KALVFSPEFYYE

-230 DFATYKYQP
+230 DFATFKYQP

-252 EDEPT
+252 DDAPT
-257 PVGSLFTYAPD
+257 NVGSLFTYAPD

-328 GDAIKKIAADN
+328 GDAIKKIASDN

-386 SHLYQTAKEAIAGQ
+386 SHLYQTAKDAIDGD
-400 ASITIAWNNPGI
+400 ASITIAWNNAGI

-496 DQNAA
+496 EQNAA

-546 TVKTNYTVACGE
+546 TVKTNYTVACGT
-558 DKILVKELKW
+558 DNILVKELKW

-610 NQFEKPTLDAEAL
+610 NQFEKPTLDAVAL
-623 SADKKVGIVSQTTK
+623 TADKKVGVVSQTTK
-637 DVEGT
+637 DVKGT

-653 NYAYEQFKTNKKDE
+653 NYAYEQFKTKDE

-708 GEKLKSYWYGPNG
+708 GEKLKSYWYGSNE

-738 VEVVGTTDNNKNGA
+738 VEVVGTTDNKKNGA
-752 KTDAAD
+752 TTDEAN

-769 NGNKLAVSKLTGD
+769 NGNKLAVSELTGD
-782 YANLNDRLK
+782 YAGLKDKLK

-808 TGTTSKLY
+808 TSTSTISKLY
-816 ADKACTDEI
+816 ADKACTAANEI
-825 ASMDIEKGI
+825 ASMDIKTGI
-834 VTLSNTETA
+834 VTLSKTETA

-865 KATICG
+865 KATICD

-905 GGETKDIK
+905 GGETKNIK
-913 MVFTDWRDHNF
+913 MVFTDWRDHDF
-924 TDKTATK
+924 TDGTVTK
-931 GNDYFKYYGIKG
+931 GNDYFKYYGING
-943 IKVVTDDAT
+943 ITVVTDEAT
-952 TDLNGNWNDKLN
+952 TDLNGNWNDKLKN
-964 TLTKNIKFT
+964 LTSKIKFT
-973 WTPATTNI
+973 WTPASTLTKNTTTGA
-981 KIENNK
+981 
-987 QVYTEGQ
+987 YEGQ